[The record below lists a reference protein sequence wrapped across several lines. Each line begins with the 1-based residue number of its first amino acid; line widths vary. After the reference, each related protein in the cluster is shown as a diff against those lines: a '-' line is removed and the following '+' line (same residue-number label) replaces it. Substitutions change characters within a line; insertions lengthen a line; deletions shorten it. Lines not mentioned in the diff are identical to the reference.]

1 MAFNCKVFAS
11 ALALAAALGAAGCG
25 SSDKQDQPKG
35 DTSRVVSARVIDGYL
50 VRATVWADLNGN
62 GELDSFEP
70 RAFTDNDGYVSYN
83 PLTETDYCAADAGTA
98 LARHCLRLVGVAEDQ
113 SVLIRVRGG
122 YDSAT
127 GLPFKGMLTLRTSD
141 LEPGQPL
148 VVTPLTSLLAE
159 ADAEAPSTR
168 AGVDSILDLLRK
180 AGIIAD
186 AADVGA
192 DPFGGQLQLFIVTQ
206 LLEAIDGATG
216 VLTKTMGKGVPSFD
230 PDVHSQLAFA
240 EIMAFVTKL
249 TDADFIASLKSQ
261 EAAEALLNGFVQRV
275 VTLYPELSSVNTS
288 ALVAVL
294 AKRISQLATIS
305 DLVRNLPLEQLSE
318 QERNALARSFALALE
333 RVRNNPNDAEID
345 NLIAWLT
352 NQIGEPALGDD
363 VVELGGD
370 DVDVSLL
377 INASIDPNSNTLSA
391 QATLPADVRSVFASV
406 VNTSF
411 GVSVN
416 KSDER
421 GAALVYVSGDAGA
434 AAGTVTVCVRYQDD
448 SGDFDTGSKD
458 DPNGAL
464 LLGGNWSLLDS
475 RTLVLTVNVVGG
487 ARPLMIKGIGA
498 NGGERTYRF
507 DFGSDLTDWSGTAPT
522 AFAPGDVPTNDQE
535 CRSVLIEKFGP
546 VS

>member
-216 VLTKTMGKGVPSFD
+216 VLTKTMGKGVPSFN

-249 TDADFIASLKSQ
+249 TDANFIASLKSQ

-434 AAGTVTVCVRYQDD
+434 AAGMVTVCVRYQDD

>member
-25 SSDKQDQPKG
+25 SSDKQDQPKS

-216 VLTKTMGKGVPSFD
+216 VLTKTMGKGVPSFN

>member
-216 VLTKTMGKGVPSFD
+216 VLTKTMGKGVPSFN

-434 AAGTVTVCVRYQDD
+434 AAGMVTVCVRYQDD

>member
-216 VLTKTMGKGVPSFD
+216 VLTKTMGKGVPSFN

-249 TDADFIASLKSQ
+249 TDADFIAS
-261 EAAEALLNGFVQRV
+261 
-275 VTLYPELSSVNTS
+275 
-288 ALVAVL
+288 
-294 AKRISQLATIS
+294 
-305 DLVRNLPLEQLSE
+305 
-318 QERNALARSFALALE
+318 
-333 RVRNNPNDAEID
+333 
-345 NLIAWLT
+345 
-352 NQIGEPALGDD
+352 
-363 VVELGGD
+363 
-370 DVDVSLL
+370 
-377 INASIDPNSNTLSA
+377 
-391 QATLPADVRSVFASV
+391 
-406 VNTSF
+406 
-411 GVSVN
+411 
-416 KSDER
+416 
-421 GAALVYVSGDAGA
+421 
-434 AAGTVTVCVRYQDD
+434 
-448 SGDFDTGSKD
+448 
-458 DPNGAL
+458 
-464 LLGGNWSLLDS
+464 
-475 RTLVLTVNVVGG
+475 
-487 ARPLMIKGIGA
+487 
-498 NGGERTYRF
+498 
-507 DFGSDLTDWSGTAPT
+507 
-522 AFAPGDVPTNDQE
+522 
-535 CRSVLIEKFGP
+535 
-546 VS
+546 

>member
-1 MAFNCKVFAS
+1 M
-11 ALALAAALGAAGCG
+11 
-25 SSDKQDQPKG
+25 
-35 DTSRVVSARVIDGYL
+35 
-50 VRATVWADLNGN
+50 
-62 GELDSFEP
+62 
-70 RAFTDNDGYVSYN
+70 
-83 PLTETDYCAADAGTA
+83 
-98 LARHCLRLVGVAEDQ
+98 
-113 SVLIRVRGG
+113 
-122 YDSAT
+122 
-127 GLPFKGMLTLRTSD
+127 
-141 LEPGQPL
+141 
-148 VVTPLTSLLAE
+148 
-159 ADAEAPSTR
+159 
-168 AGVDSILDLLRK
+168 
-180 AGIIAD
+180 
-186 AADVGA
+186 
-192 DPFGGQLQLFIVTQ
+192 
-206 LLEAIDGATG
+206 
-216 VLTKTMGKGVPSFD
+216 
-230 PDVHSQLAFA
+230 
-240 EIMAFVTKL
+240 
-249 TDADFIASLKSQ
+249 KSQ

>member
-216 VLTKTMGKGVPSFD
+216 VLTKTMGKGVPSFN

-352 NQIGEPALGDD
+352 NQIGEPAL
-363 VVELGGD
+363 GD